1 MSKRYSVSLSAPR
14 PLDRKFSPP
23 WGLLA
28 LVLVL
33 GGCAAS
39 DGESQN
45 ANGAPRGEAAAQT
58 PQQNGDGG
66 SGASGRAGQPGG
78 GRGGPGGRGN
88 VVTLAT
94 TDVAEIRRGVVE
106 DAVPITGNL
115 QPLERV
121 EVRARLEGELE
132 NVLVREGDRVRPGQV
147 LARFESNEQISQQQ
161 SAQADVAAAT
171 TELSTAQWNLEQT
184 KELFKEGA
192 VPERDVK
199 AGEQQVASA
208 RARLAAA
215 DARLR
220 AAIQALNDTRVVAP
234 ALAVVERRLASNGEH
249 VNRGASLFT
258 LVRTEALELTGAVP
272 ARVGNRV
279 QPGQA
284 VRFIAD
290 NRVFTGLVA
299 RVSPTIDPAS
309 RSVAVYIQIPNGDGS
324 LKGGTFANGRII
336 SKVADNVLIVPTNA
350 IRQEAATGA
359 PYVYR
364 IDGEA
369 IERRAIQLGIIDE
382 AGGIAEVTEGLEE
395 GDRIVTGTVGTIAR
409 NAKVVIIGGEARRG
423 GGPPPVPRN

>member
-1 MSKRYSVSLSAPR
+1 
-14 PLDRKFSPP
+14 
-23 WGLLA
+23 
-28 LVLVL
+28 
-33 GGCAAS
+33 
-39 DGESQN
+39 
-45 ANGAPRGEAAAQT
+45 
-58 PQQNGDGG
+58 
-66 SGASGRAGQPGG
+66 
-78 GRGGPGGRGN
+78 
-88 VVTLAT
+88 
-94 TDVAEIRRGVVE
+94 
-106 DAVPITGNL
+106 
-115 QPLERV
+115 
-121 EVRARLEGELE
+121 
-132 NVLVREGDRVRPGQV
+132 
-147 LARFESNEQISQQQ
+147 
-161 SAQADVAAAT
+161 
-171 TELSTAQWNLEQT
+171 
-184 KELFKEGA
+184 
-192 VPERDVK
+192 
-199 AGEQQVASA
+199 
-208 RARLAAA
+208 
-215 DARLR
+215 
-220 AAIQALNDTRVVAP
+220 
-234 ALAVVERRLASNGEH
+234 LAVVERRLASNGEH

-290 NRVFTGLVA
+290 NRVFTGQVA

-309 RSVAVYIQIPNGDGS
+309 RSVSVYIQIPNGDGS

-336 SKVADNVLIVPTNA
+336 SKVAENVLIVPTNA

-364 IDGEA
+364 IDGEV